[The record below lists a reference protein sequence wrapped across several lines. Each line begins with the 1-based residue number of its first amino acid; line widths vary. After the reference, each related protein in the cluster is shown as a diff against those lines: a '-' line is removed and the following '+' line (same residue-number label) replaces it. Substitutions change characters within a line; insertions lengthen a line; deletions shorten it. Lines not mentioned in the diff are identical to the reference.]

1 MVEKLDLTRFS
12 AVNHKM
18 GKNGIG
24 AKPIRVNWCRNRRN
38 YLKFKINQSVE
49 KQENK
54 SLCLFLSVDK

>member
-12 AVNHKM
+12 VVNHKM

-38 YLKFKINQSVE
+38 YLKFKINKGVE
-49 KQENK
+49 KQQNQ
-54 SLCLFLSVDK
+54 SLYLFSSVVK